1 MSIKSKKIN
10 VLFLLGSL
18 NRGGTETLIADCFV
32 NHKES
37 GFNILGI
44 YRSGGALEQTFIN
57 SGVDLFQLHP
67 QNIFDIRYF
76 FKLRKIL
83 KNNKI
88 NIIHAQQ
95 PLDGLYGFIAKL
107 GLNIKLVLTFHG
119 YDFNAGKLTT
129 IINKLIIGLTDLNI
143 YVSEHQKK
151 YYLKKYKLE
160 DDSGQQVVYN
170 GVAFDKLKAE
180 QGISII
186 KELKLS
192 SSKYLL
198 GSVGN
203 FVAGRDSL
211 TICKFL
217 NVLNKKHIDFHFLF
231 VGAKDESEPW
241 RYDECV
247 EFCKKNGLEN
257 AVHFLGSRSDV
268 PSLLNQLDGFIYAT
282 DHDTFGI
289 AVIEAIA
296 SEIPVFVNDW
306 NVMLEVTQGGNL
318 AEIYKTKNVEDLY
331 LAFEKYMNNPEKYK
345 QYAKQN
351 AAAVKEKFS
360 IQQHLKNLKTA
371 YSSLLLKQ

>member
-1 MSIKSKKIN
+1 MTESEKQGK

-18 NRGGTETLIADCFV
+18 NRGGTETLLLDCFNNYKDANFEMTGV
-32 NHKES
+32 
-37 GFNILGI
+37 
-44 YRSGGALEQTFIN
+44 YRNNGLLQTAFLN
-57 SGVDLFQLHP
+57 SGIPMFLVKP
-67 QNIFDIRYF
+67 NNIFDIRYF

-119 YDFNAGKLTT
+119 YDFNAGKLTN

-170 GVAFDKLKAE
+170 GVAFNKLKAE
-180 QGISII
+180 QGVSII

-192 SSKYLL
+192 SPKYLL

-203 FVAGRDSL
+203 FVPVRDQL

-217 NVLNKKHIDFHFLF
+217 NILNIKHIDFHFLF
-231 VGAKDESEPW
+231 IGAKNELEPCW
-241 RYDECV
+241 YEECV
-247 EFCKKNGLEN
+247 SFCKEHDLINK
-257 AVHFLGSRSDV
+257 VHFIGSRSDV
-268 PSLLNQLDGFIYAT
+268 PELLKQLDAFIYST
-282 DHDTFGI
+282 NHDTFGI

-296 SEIPVFVNDW
+296 SGIPVFVNDW
-306 NVMLEVTQGGNL
+306 EVMLEVTQNGNF
-318 AEIYKTKNVEDLY
+318 AEIYQTKNAEDLY
-331 LAFEKYMNNPEKYK
+331 LSFENYMNNPEKYK
-345 QYAKQN
+345 RCAKQN
-351 AAAVKEKFS
+351 ASAIKTKFS
-360 IQQHLKNLKTA
+360 IQQHLLNLNRA
-371 YSSLLLKQ
+371 YLSLLIK